1 MNRPTAA
8 FLGAAAAAVALS
20 AGVSYA
26 VVPEPVAELSVTAPQ
41 QQPKTTESATSE
53 ELHKVRVYPNK
64 QGALASPFLPEHP
77 AREQSKAA
85 HTSAAAQKPGGD
97 RPGRAAPAVEKKE
110 IRAAPAAEKKEILLV
125 GIVSSETGRR
135 AILSVG
141 KRQITLS
148 AGEEKNDVT
157 LVSLTEDAATV
168 STPSGV
174 RVLSMGAGREQ

>member
-8 FLGAAAAAVALS
+8 FFGVAAAAVALS

-41 QQPKTTESATSE
+41 QQPKTAESATSE

-77 AREQSKAA
+77 VREQSKAV
-85 HTSAAAQKPGGD
+85 HTAATAQKPGGD
-97 RPGRAAPAVEKKE
+97 RPGRT
-110 IRAAPAAEKKEILLV
+110 APAAEEKEILLV

-174 RVLSMGAGREQ
+174 RVLSMGTGREQ

>member
-110 IRAAPAAEKKEILLV
+110 ILLV

>member
-8 FLGAAAAAVALS
+8 FFGAAAAAVALS

-64 QGALASPFLPEHP
+64 QGALTSPFLPEHP

-97 RPGRAAPAVEKKE
+97 RLG
-110 IRAAPAAEKKEILLV
+110 RAAPAAEKKEILLV

>member
-97 RPGRAAPAVEKKE
+97 RPGRAAPA
-110 IRAAPAAEKKEILLV
+110 AEKKEILLV

-174 RVLSMGAGREQ
+174 RVLSMGAGCEQ

>member
-64 QGALASPFLPEHP
+64 QG
-77 AREQSKAA
+77 
-85 HTSAAAQKPGGD
+85 HTSAAAQNPGGD
-97 RPGRAAPAVEKKE
+97 RLG
-110 IRAAPAAEKKEILLV
+110 RAAPAAEKKEILLV

-174 RVLSMGAGREQ
+174 RVLSMGTGREQ

>member
-77 AREQSKAA
+77 AREQSKVA
-85 HTSAAAQKPGGD
+85 HTSAAAQKPSGD
-97 RPGRAAPAVEKKE
+97 RSG
-110 IRAAPAAEKKEILLV
+110 RAAPAAEEKEILFV

>member
-8 FLGAAAAAVALS
+8 FFGAAAAAVALS
-20 AGVSYA
+20 AGVSYV

-77 AREQSKAA
+77 VREQSKAA

-97 RPGRAAPAVEKKE
+97 RPGRT
-110 IRAAPAAEKKEILLV
+110 APAAEEKEILLV

-148 AGEEKNDVT
+148 AGEEKNDVM

>member
-41 QQPKTTESATSE
+41 QQPQTTESATSE

-85 HTSAAAQKPGGD
+85 P
-97 RPGRAAPAVEKKE
+97 
-110 IRAAPAAEKKEILLV
+110 PAAESPKLGAERRGRELPVPKETETQLV

-141 KRQITLS
+141 KRQVTL
-148 AGEEKNDVT
+148 AVGEEKDDVT
-157 LVSLTEDAATV
+157 LVSLTEDTATI

-174 RVLSMGAGREQ
+174 RVLSMGARSLK

>member
-8 FLGAAAAAVALS
+8 FFGAAAAAVALS

-41 QQPKTTESATSE
+41 QQPQTTESATSE

-77 AREQSKAA
+77 AREQSRAA
-85 HTSAAAQKPGGD
+85 HTAAASQKPGGD
-97 RPGRAAPAVEKKE
+97 RTG
-110 IRAAPAAEKKEILLV
+110 RAAPAAEEKEILLV

>member
-85 HTSAAAQKPGGD
+85 HTAAATQNQGGD
-97 RPGRAAPAVEKKE
+97 RPGRAAPA
-110 IRAAPAAEKKEILLV
+110 AEEKEILLV